1 MFVPPSAHP
10 KKRLQRKNSTQDTHD
25 HDQHRIEGKQVA
37 GTEEGGHGRSDR
49 GLSYD
54 PKTIT

>member
-1 MFVPPSAHP
+1 MFVSPSGYP
-10 KKRLQRKNSTQDTHD
+10 KRRLQRKKSTQDTHD
-25 HDQHRIEGKQVA
+25 HDEHRVEGEQGA

-49 GLSYD
+49 GLSHY